1 MSRHNKKSLNTAST
15 IVTTQKKNIQAF
27 AGFEVAPHP
36 YLLDD
41 LFTEP
46 TKEQLDKSI
55 IEYIP
60 FSTFDFWKLE
70 RLQAIINNSPTTS
83 AIIKQKVAYSCGDGF
98 NVEPAAVNDILP
110 MVRASRIKDVDAMQ
124 AEALN
129 DWAKQVNFHGDNLE
143 DLTAKVFTDLYS
155 FGNCFIELKKLQK
168 GGSKAFTMSVLPVT
182 YCRPKKAPKDQL
194 HPTHVGVSSEFE
206 EGYTVTPKQALE
218 LPLYPVFERI
228 DGVERSIVHLKF
240 YEPTMQYWGVPDWI
254 SAKIW
259 AELEYR
265 IPKFNQSKFENGF
278 TPSAIIS
285 LFGSTDSE
293 EAQEVVNA
301 LKNCFTGT
309 GNNSKMFVQALRD
322 ETSKADVQI
331 LNSQSEGEFM
341 ALQAMAAQAIV
352 TGHRWK
358 ASLAGIQTAGSLGSN
373 QQIRSEFDVVYND
386 VIRNVQRLVLNKF
399 LNPVLQDAGIW
410 IGSSWDSISLDIAKA
425 YPVSFAGDIDISA
438 VLTIDEMRK
447 ELGFAPLDN
456 QTTENNNGSTN

>member
-1 MSRHNKKSLNTAST
+1 MSRHNKKGLNTAST
-15 IVTTQKKNIQAF
+15 IGTTQKKNIQAF
-27 AGFEVAPHP
+27 AGFELAPHP

-46 TKEQLDKSI
+46 TKEQLDKSV

-110 MVRASRIKDVDAMQ
+110 IVRASRTKDVDLMQ
-124 AEALN
+124 AESLN
-129 DWAKQVNFHGDNLE
+129 DWAKAVNFHGDNLE

-155 FGNCFIELKKLQK
+155 FGNCFIELRKIQK
-168 GGSKAFTMSVLPVT
+168 GGSRAFTMSVLPVT

-194 HPTHVGVSSEFE
+194 YPTHVGVSSEFE
-206 EGYTVTPKQALE
+206 EGYTITPHEAIE
-218 LPLYPVFERI
+218 LPLYPVFETV

-254 SAKIW
+254 SSKIW

-322 ETSKADVQI
+322 ETSKAHVET

-341 ALQAMAAQAIV
+341 DLQAMAAQTIV

-399 LNPVLQDAGIW
+399 LNPVLQDAGEW
-410 IGSSWDSISLDIAKA
+410 MGDNWDSLSLDIAKA
-425 YPVSFAGDIDISA
+425 YPVSFAGDIDIQH

-456 QTTENNNGSTN
+456 QTTENNDGSTN

>member
-206 EGYTVTPKQALE
+206 EGYTVTPHKALE

-228 DGVERSIVHLKF
+228 DGVERSVVHLKF

-341 ALQAMAAQAIV
+341 DLQAMAAQAIV

-399 LNPVLQDAGIW
+399 LNPVLQDAGTW

>member
-1 MSRHNKKSLNTAST
+1 MSRYNKTAKSGSNVVNTP
-15 IVTTQKKNIQAF
+15 IKNVQAF
-27 AGFEVAPHP
+27 AGFELAPHP
-36 YLLDD
+36 YLLED
-41 LFTEP
+41 LFVEP
-46 TKEQLDKSI
+46 TKEQLDNSAVQ
-55 IEYIP
+55 YVP
-60 FSTFDFWKLE
+60 FSTFDYWKLD
-70 RLQAIINNSPTTS
+70 RLQAIVNNSPTTS

-98 NVEPAAVNDILP
+98 IVEPAAVNDILP
-110 MVRASRIKDVDAMQ
+110 IVRKNRIKEVDIMQ
-124 AEALN
+124 AESLN
-129 DWAKQVNFHGDNLE
+129 DWAKEVNFYGDNLE
-143 DLTAKVFTDLYS
+143 DLAAKVFMDLYS
-155 FGNCFIELKKLQK
+155 FGNCFIELRKLRN
-168 GGSKAFTMSVLPVT
+168 GGTKAFTMCVLPIT
-182 YCRPKKAPKDQL
+182 YCRPKKAPKEQL
-194 HPTHVGVSSEFE
+194 HPTHVGVTSDFE
-206 EGYTVTPKQALE
+206 EGYAITPQKVIDY
-218 LPLYPVFERI
+218 PLYPNFEVI

-331 LNSQSEGEFM
+331 LNSQEKGEFM
-341 ALQAMAAQAIV
+341 DLQALASQSII

-358 ASLAGIQTAGSLGSN
+358 AALAGIQTAGSLGSN

-386 VIRNVQRLVLNKF
+386 VIRNVQRMVLNKF
-399 LNPVLQDAGIW
+399 LNPVLQDAGEW
-410 IGSSWDSISLDIAKA
+410 MGNDWSSLSLDFSKA
-425 YPVSFAGDIDISA
+425 YPVSFAGDIDINT
-438 VLTIDEMRK
+438 VLTIDELRK

-456 QTTENNNGSTN
+456 QTTINNNGNTD

>member
-1 MSRHNKKSLNTAST
+1 MSRHNKKGLNTAST
-15 IVTTQKKNIQAF
+15 IGTTQKKNIQAF
-27 AGFEVAPHP
+27 AGFELAPHP

-46 TKEQLDKSI
+46 TKEQLDKSV

-110 MVRASRIKDVDAMQ
+110 IVRASRTKDVDLMQ
-124 AEALN
+124 AESLN
-129 DWAKQVNFHGDNLE
+129 DWAKAVNFHGDNLE

-155 FGNCFIELKKLQK
+155 FGNCFIELRKIQK
-168 GGSKAFTMSVLPVT
+168 GGSRAFTMSVLPVT

-194 HPTHVGVSSEFE
+194 YPTHVGVSSEFE
-206 EGYTVTPKQALE
+206 EGYTITPHEAIE
-218 LPLYPVFERI
+218 LPLYPVFERV

-254 SAKIW
+254 SSKIW

-322 ETSKADVQI
+322 ETSKAHVET
-331 LNSQSEGEFM
+331 LNNQSEGEFM
-341 ALQAMAAQAIV
+341 DLQAMAAQAIV

-399 LNPVLQDAGIW
+399 LNPALQDAGIW
-410 IGSSWDSISLDIAKA
+410 IGSNWDSLSLDIAKA
-425 YPVSFAGDIDISA
+425 YPVSFAGDIDIKT

-456 QTTENNNGSTN
+456 QTTENNDGDTN

>member
-1 MSRHNKKSLNTAST
+1 
-15 IVTTQKKNIQAF
+15 V
-27 AGFEVAPHP
+27 
-36 YLLDD
+36 
-41 LFTEP
+41 
-46 TKEQLDKSI
+46 
-55 IEYIP
+55 
-60 FSTFDFWKLE
+60 
-70 RLQAIINNSPTTS
+70 
-83 AIIKQKVAYSCGDGF
+83 
-98 NVEPAAVNDILP
+98 
-110 MVRASRIKDVDAMQ
+110 
-124 AEALN
+124 
-129 DWAKQVNFHGDNLE
+129 
-143 DLTAKVFTDLYS
+143 
-155 FGNCFIELKKLQK
+155 
-168 GGSKAFTMSVLPVT
+168 
-182 YCRPKKAPKDQL
+182 
-194 HPTHVGVSSEFE
+194 
-206 EGYTVTPKQALE
+206 
-218 LPLYPVFERI
+218 

-254 SAKIW
+254 SSKIW

-322 ETSKADVQI
+322 ETSKAHVET
-331 LNSQSEGEFM
+331 LNSQSDGEFM
-341 ALQAMAAQAIV
+341 DLQAMAAQAIV

-410 IGSSWDSISLDIAKA
+410 IGSNWSSLSLDIAKA
-425 YPVSFAGDIDISA
+425 YPVSFAGDIDIKT

-456 QTTENNNGSTN
+456 QTTENNDGDTN

>member
-1 MSRHNKKSLNTAST
+1 MSRHNKKGLNTAST
-15 IVTTQKKNIQAF
+15 IGTTQKKNIQAF
-27 AGFEVAPHP
+27 AGFELAPHP

-46 TKEQLDKSI
+46 TKEQLDKSV

-70 RLQAIINNSPTTS
+70 RLQAIINNSPTTA

-110 MVRASRIKDVDAMQ
+110 IVRASRTKDVDLMQ
-124 AEALN
+124 AESLN
-129 DWAKQVNFHGDNLE
+129 DWAKAVNFHGDNLE

-155 FGNCFIELKKLQK
+155 FGNCFIELRKIQK
-168 GGSKAFTMSVLPVT
+168 GGSRAFTMSVLPVT

-194 HPTHVGVSSEFE
+194 YPTHVGVSSEFE
-206 EGYTVTPKQALE
+206 EGYTITPHEAIE
-218 LPLYPVFERI
+218 LPLYPVFERV

-254 SAKIW
+254 SSKIW

-285 LFGSTDSE
+285 LFCSTDSE

-322 ETSKADVQI
+322 ETSKAHVET
-331 LNSQSEGEFM
+331 LNNQSEGEFM
-341 ALQAMAAQAIV
+341 DLQAMAAQAIV

-358 ASLAGIQTAGSLGSN
+358 ASLAGIQTAGRLGSN

-399 LNPVLQDAGIW
+399 LNPALQDAGIW
-410 IGSSWDSISLDIAKA
+410 IGSNWDSLSLDIAKA
-425 YPVSFAGDIDISA
+425 YPVSFAGDIDIKT

-456 QTTENNNGSTN
+456 QTTENNDGDTN

>member
-206 EGYTVTPKQALE
+206 EGYTVTPHKALE

-228 DGVERSIVHLKF
+228 DGVERSVVHLKF

-341 ALQAMAAQAIV
+341 DLQAMAAQAIV